1 MPTTKR
7 NYDVGNF
14 MINVTFMDTDS
25 PDAVGY
31 KSSRRS
37 ARLTHRSSLISTVRT
52 IFWSPLYLTGL
63 RREEEVLRVL
73 LQEGETFVKGRIP
86 NYVGIFIGNDVG
98 TEPEAYEVDIELRAK
113 FSGLRYLH
121 HYICQTPCLD
131 TTN

>member
-14 MINVTFMDTDS
+14 MINVTFMDTNS
-25 PDAVGY
+25 PSAIGY
-31 KSSRRS
+31 KSSKKS

-73 LQEGETFVKGRIP
+73 LQEGETFAKGAIP

-113 FSGLRYLH
+113 LGGLRYLLVDTH
-121 HYICQTPCLD
+121 QRPCMHS
-131 TTN
+131 TK